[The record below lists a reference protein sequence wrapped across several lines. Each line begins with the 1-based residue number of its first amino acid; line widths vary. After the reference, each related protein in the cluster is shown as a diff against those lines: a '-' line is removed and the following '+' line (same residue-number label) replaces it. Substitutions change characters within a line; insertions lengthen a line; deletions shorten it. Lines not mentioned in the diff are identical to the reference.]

1 MKFTEMKGIWDQ
13 LKALREL
20 TETTGVIHEAQVH
33 QLKNWGPLALQ
44 HVQEIEIA
52 VKLEDP
58 CWVEF
63 RAIGVTMEV
72 PENLQN
78 LLAGLDRSVKSLL
91 GRHYGTKVLID
102 GELIFEEQGKPR
114 PKKNLSR
121 TIERLKNADAAAK
134 GASAK

>member
-1 MKFTEMKGIWDQ
+1 MNLRAVKGIWDQ
-13 LKALREL
+13 LKALRDL
-20 TETTGVIHEAQVH
+20 TETTGVIHDAQVH

-44 HVQEIEIA
+44 HVEEIEIA

-63 RAIGVTMEV
+63 RALGVTMDV
-72 PENLQN
+72 PENFQN

-102 GELIFEEQGKPR
+102 GELIFEEPGRPR
-114 PKKNLSR
+114 PKKNLAR
-121 TIERLKNADAAAK
+121 TIQRLKDADAAAK
-134 GASAK
+134 GASEK